1 MIIIRTIFI
10 SISCICFSFI
20 SFSCVCF
27 SLLTNHFAYAQVELI
42 NKITDTSK
50 NLSKAVIIIP
60 AFERINPDTIKIGEF
75 DELIA
80 DSYSALGMP
89 NVYDALHS
97 FQTRR
102 SDGFGGHLNDK
113 INIGLEN
120 IRKKGFP
127 SDVKK
132 MYVQIDPKTLTVYWF
147 AVVGPS
153 SDGNNYLSVNS
164 RGSAGGG
171 ILAVQKQLPAMHKLN
186 PTMTYVKILEFNED
200 VIQCFEWDGKPLSH
214 ITDYVNIRQHFYKY
228 YESEV
233 SINPA
238 IEVSTKTNESN
249 IEPIQLPKP
258 KKQAVITKQ
267 IKYTVKA
274 GDNLTKIAKKH
285 HVSVSKIKK
294 VNGMLS
300 DLIRIGQVLKIP

>member
-1 MIIIRTIFI
+1 MIRIWTIFI
-10 SISCICFSFI
+10 GGSCICFS
-20 SFSCVCF
+20 
-27 SLLTNHFAYAQVELI
+27 LLPNHFTYAQVELI

-60 AFERINPDTIKIGEF
+60 TFERINPDTLKIGEF
-75 DELIA
+75 DELIV

-102 SDGFGGHLNDK
+102 SDNFGGHFNDK
-113 INIGLEN
+113 INLGLEQ
-120 IRKKGFP
+120 IRKKGFK
-127 SDVKK
+127 SDVKQLFI
-132 MYVQIDPKTLTVYWF
+132 QIDPKIVTVYWF

-171 ILAVQKQLPAMHKLN
+171 IQAVQKQLPAMHELN
-186 PTMTYVKILEFNED
+186 PTMTSVKLLEYNED
-200 VIQCFEWDGKPLSH
+200 VIKCFDWDGKPLSLF
-214 ITDYVNIRQHFYKY
+214 TDYINIRQHFYKY
-228 YESEV
+228 YENEV
-233 SINPA
+233 IINPV
-238 IEVSTKTNESN
+238 IEDSTKKNESDKEFAKLQESKERTIN
-249 IEPIQLPKP
+249 
-258 KKQAVITKQ
+258 VSQ

-274 GDNLTKIAKKH
+274 GDNLTKISIKH
-285 HVSVSKIKK
+285 HTSVSKIKK
-294 VNGMLS
+294 ANGLIS